1 MSEYNYPQAFGKLRQ
16 LVAGIHPLP
25 DDAWQALAAGWQPF
39 SCGRKMC
46 LTRPGEPERFLYF
59 VCEGIQ
65 RVFHI
70 DEHLREATLVFMYP
84 PSFGGVLDSIL
95 LQSPATYYYET
106 LTPSAFL
113 RLPVPL
119 LHALMEQHPH
129 ISTLVRKGLAH
140 TFSGVLHR
148 LAELQTCS
156 AEERLRALLQ
166 RSPHILQL
174 VPHKYLANYLGMD
187 ATNFSKLLNQV
198 RF

>member
-1 MSEYNYPQAFGKLRQ
+1 MNEIDYALALEKLRQ
-16 LVAGIHPLP
+16 LAVGIHPLP
-25 DDAWQALAAGWQPF
+25 EADWQALAADWRPF
-39 SCGRKMC
+39 SCGRKEL

-59 VCEGIQ
+59 VYEGVQ
-65 RVFHI
+65 RVYHL
-70 DEHLREATLVFMYP
+70 DEQTREATIVFMYP

-95 LQSPATYYYET
+95 LQSPATYYYEA
-106 LTPSAFL
+106 LTPSIFL
-113 RLPVPL
+113 RVPVST
-119 LHALMEQHPH
+119 LHALMQQSQE
-129 ISTLVRKGLAH
+129 ISTLVRKGLAR

-148 LAELQTCS
+148 LAELQTAS
-156 AEERLRALLQ
+156 AEERLRGLLT